1 VVCIK
6 LLKIKIHLCFHLNL
20 RYLLRY
26 LKYVKC
32 SDFEPINNEIFSI
45 SLIFIF
51 K

>member
-1 VVCIK
+1 
-6 LLKIKIHLCFHLNL
+6 
-20 RYLLRY
+20 LRY

-32 SDFEPINNEIFSI
+32 SDFELINGEIFSI